1 MLVWSVVG
9 GGGGGNQ
16 CLESMANT
24 IKPNKPET
32 SYNRGGGGG
41 GDW

>member
-1 MLVWSVVG
+1 MFVKYKLMLVLVLSVVAGG

-16 CLESMANT
+16 CLESMDNT

-32 SYNRGGGGG
+32 
-41 GDW
+41 

>member
-1 MLVWSVVG
+1 MFVKYKLMLVLSVVGGG

-16 CLESMANT
+16 CLESMDNT

-32 SYNRGGGGG
+32 
-41 GDW
+41 

>member
-1 MLVWSVVG
+1 MFSKYKSMLVVWSVV

-32 SYNRGGGGG
+32 
-41 GDW
+41 